1 MNYQSAIESLLFVAG
16 EDGLSVSQL
25 VALLNTTV
33 FTIEESIEKLKESY
47 DLRESGITI
56 VMFANKYQMVTRG
69 KYAEIIKQYAI
80 SPFASKLSQASLET
94 LAIIAYKQPI
104 TRSKID
110 EIRGVQSTNALSKL
124 QLRDLIEAKGKEQS
138 PGKPILYGTTDYF
151 LDYFGMTT
159 LEELPDISNLE
170 IATSEEIEDLFSKRY
185 EKNDLDN
192 RLE

>member
-33 FTIEESIEKLKESY
+33 STIEDSIEKLKENY

-110 EIRGVQSTNALSKL
+110 EIRGVQSANALSKL

-192 RLE
+192 KLE